1 MNNEEQIT
9 YHFENTGMVFFDDFL
24 KQETFDEVS
33 NLWNHESFKT
43 DNHEEKNLYSTKC
56 VGSTF
61 DRNDV
66 HWPDKNEVY
75 KCNVKLSKEVPKLP
89 EIDEIIK
96 ECITPVVGFILQR
109 KVTLISSHANIYEKN
124 GDSYVRAHR
133 DGSNWNA
140 AAGFIVY
147 MNRTNWKYDWGGLLH
162 YLKPPDNEIMT
173 ILPKSNRLVIINHG
187 IDMSHWVTPTAT
199 WAKEDRKTLIGMFE

>member
-1 MNNEEQIT
+1 MTNEEQIK
-9 YHFENTGMVFFDDFL
+9 YHFENNGMVVFDDFL
-24 KQETFDEVS
+24 EQETFDEVS
-33 NLWNHESFKT
+33 NFWNHESFKT
-43 DNHEEKNLYSTKC
+43 DNHEEKDFYSTKC

-89 EIDEIIK
+89 KIDKIIR
-96 ECITPVVGFILQR
+96 ENITSVAEFILQR
-109 KVTLISSHANIYEKN
+109 KANLISSHANIYEKN
-124 GDSYVRAHR
+124 GDSYARAHR
-133 DGSNWNA
+133 DGSTWNA
-140 AAGFIVY
+140 AIGFIVY
-147 MNRTNWKYDWGGLLH
+147 MNGTNWKYDWGGLLH

-187 IDMSHWVTPTAT
+187 MDMSHWITPTAT
-199 WAKEDRKTLIGMFE
+199 WAKEDRKTLIGMFR

>member
-1 MNNEEQIT
+1 
-9 YHFENTGMVFFDDFL
+9 MVVFDDFL
-24 KQETFDEVS
+24 EQETFDEVS
-33 NLWNHESFKT
+33 NFWNHESFKT
-43 DNHEEKNLYSTKC
+43 DNHEEKDLYSTKW

-89 EIDEIIK
+89 KIDKIIR
-96 ECITPVVGFILQR
+96 ENITPVVEFILQR
-109 KVTLISSHANIYEKN
+109 KTNLISSHANIYENN
-124 GDSYVRAHR
+124 GDSYARAHR

-140 AAGFIVY
+140 VIGFIVY
-147 MNRTNWKYDWGGLLH
+147 MNGTNWKYDWGGLLH

-187 IDMSHWVTPTAT
+187 MDMSHWITPTAT
-199 WAKEDRKTLIGMFE
+199 WAKEDRKTLIGMFR